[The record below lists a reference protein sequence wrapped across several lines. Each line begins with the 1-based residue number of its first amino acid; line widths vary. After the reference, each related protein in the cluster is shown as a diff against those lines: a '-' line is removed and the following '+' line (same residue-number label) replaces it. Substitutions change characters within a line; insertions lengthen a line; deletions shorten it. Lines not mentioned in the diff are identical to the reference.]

1 MEYTLINSI
10 QVGDYVQTNF
20 TGEKWLK
27 VTKIYY
33 GYVIGTY
40 DHCWNYDK
48 PYFLDDKYLNRLCVE
63 NGMGLVSIK
72 IDEITAASY
81 KFKTYF
87 MNGKMYEK
95 QVLYDRATGHK
106 LSQSIGRNLHVKPI
120 TNSKKYNVYT
130 KYNNE
135 IKNAQPQ
142 QDNEEYYGIIYIV
155 MNKINKKM
163 YIGQTKNTFKKRYNG
178 SIMNTHNTEL
188 LADLKKYGLDN
199 FIINEEY
206 CRCNTKAELDKKERQ
221 LIKLFNTD
229 NYKYGYNKTGGN
241 GYCYT
246 KYLNYERIASL
257 QNVNVETIIKLNEED
272 YEGFMI
278 ELEKELEELTKN
290 L

>member
-20 TGEKWLK
+20 TNQKWFR
-27 VTKIYY
+27 VNRVYY
-33 GYVIGTY
+33 NYIVVSY
-40 DHCWNYDK
+40 DWKAEWK
-48 PYFLDDKYLNRLCVE
+48 PYFMEYNTYKERVFDV
-63 NGMGLVSIK
+63 NGQSWFVVN
-72 IDEITAASY
+72 IDEIVTASY
-81 KFKTYF
+81 NHEEYF
-87 MNGKMYEK
+87 IDGKMYNS
-95 QVLYDRATGHK
+95 QILYDRATGHK
-106 LSQSIGRNLHVKPI
+106 LSQKIGRNLHVKPI